1 MFKRIFLNNCRL
13 KVGII
18 NSAGSQKICQFSP
31 DSDDSE
37 VEQRDSGCSVMKGT
51 TVSGT
56 AGVGI
61 GVNSNNC
68 VVLIDFMFR
77 VMTFALLLQGAGS
90 WGELY
95 LQNLLQL
102 EAPSNTRGFQS
113 VQMLPCHHSIDCL
126 DPSLK
131 LLLV

>member
-1 MFKRIFLNNCRL
+1 
-13 KVGII
+13 
-18 NSAGSQKICQFSP
+18 
-31 DSDDSE
+31 
-37 VEQRDSGCSVMKGT
+37 MKGT
-51 TVSGT
+51 MVSGT

-61 GVNSNNC
+61 GVNANNC

-113 VQMLPCHHSIDCL
+113 VQMLPCHHSIDCF